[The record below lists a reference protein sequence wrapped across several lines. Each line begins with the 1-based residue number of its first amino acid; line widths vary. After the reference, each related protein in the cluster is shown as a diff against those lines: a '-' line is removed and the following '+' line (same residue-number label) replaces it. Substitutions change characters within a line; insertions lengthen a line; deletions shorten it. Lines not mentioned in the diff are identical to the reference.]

1 MKKWSFFSFN
11 FHVAAAKSLQLCLT
25 LCDPI
30 DGSPPGSSVHGT
42 LQART
47 LEWVAISFSR
57 RSFRPRDWTHV
68 CLLHWQASS
77 LPLSHQGKKWLL
89 LWTQLNVSY
98 FTTNSYHYWAG
109 ILCLTLYQVLFL
121 HWKWK
126 WNLLSH
132 VRLFTTPWTA
142 HGILQA
148 RILVVIPFSTGSSQP
163 RDWIQVSRIAGRFFT
178 SRANREAL

>member
-109 ILCLTLYQVLFL
+109 MPNALPSPFFTLEVKVKSAQSCPTLYNPMDCP
-121 HWKWK
+121 
-126 WNLLSH
+126 WNSPGQNPCSHSLL
-132 VRLFTTPWTA
+132 
-142 HGILQA
+142 HGI
-148 RILVVIPFSTGSSQP
+148 FSTQGLNPGLPHCRQ
-163 RDWIQVSRIAGRFFT
+163 I
-178 SRANREAL
+178 LY